1 MKETLTL
8 KCYFQHKVDWLWVYL
23 KGARSRFCT
32 RDVFH
37 LLFAVPIQKLF
48 TSNDFTAKIRPI
60 QLVVIGESLQH
71 FKIIDYNENLFDTL
85 IVKKT
90 PDQTR

>member
-1 MKETLTL
+1 MGTVTIL
-8 KCYFQHKVDWLWVYL
+8 V
-23 KGARSRFCT
+23 T

-85 IVKKT
+85 IVKKN

>member
-8 KCYFQHKVDWLWVYL
+8 KSYFQHKVEWLWVYF
-23 KGARSRFCT
+23 KGT

-71 FKIIDYNENLFDTL
+71 FKIL
-85 IVKKT
+85 
-90 PDQTR
+90 

>member
-1 MKETLTL
+1 MTGFGFTL
-8 KCYFQHKVDWLWVYL
+8 KGHGHNLV
-23 KGARSRFCT
+23 T
-32 RDVFH
+32 HDVFH

-48 TSNDFTAKIRPI
+48 TSNDSTAKIRPI

-85 IVKKT
+85 IVKKN